1 MNFKRLVCAISL
13 AVIAVCFTVERKPE
27 MSRDVEVGMVFEQ
40 NIPILF
46 TNFQHTSMA

>member
-1 MNFKRLVCAISL
+1 MNFKRLVCILFL
-13 AVIAVCFTVERKPE
+13 AVKVLNFTVERKPE
-27 MSRDVEVGMVFEQ
+27 MKREVEVGTVYEQ